1 MNGEALQRQGSHD
14 ARPNQTGQPE
24 SPTAFRPV
32 LGLAALTFFGIAFVG
47 PTAPY
52 SFFGIGSDKSA
63 GHLALVYVIALVAM
77 LFTAVSYGRMANA
90 HPKAGSV
97 YAYATNEVHPL
108 AGYLAGWAM
117 ILDYLFLP
125 IISVIIIG
133 VNMAQLVPAVP
144 YPVWAIGTAVLMT
157 LVNLRGIRVTT
168 RFTMIYTTLVAVS
181 AMWFVALAVKALLAG
196 VGAGTL
202 LSLKPFYNPETFS
215 LPSVQAAFAITVLS
229 FLGFDGVSTL
239 AEDARN
245 PRRDIPLATVL
256 ACLICGVSFVILAYL
271 GQLLWPD
278 WTQFQPLE
286 TAFSDIGRLVGGAA
300 LFATIFGFVVGQA
313 AISAVA
319 SQASASRLLF
329 GMSREGRLPHA
340 LFGYIHP
347 RLDTPLYSV
356 LLIGLASAVV
366 PLLMGLD
373 QAAEMV
379 NFGACLGFILVNLSA
394 LLRAGREWRRG
405 EAAARRLLF
414 PLLGLVICVYI
425 WFSLSRLAMQLGAVW
440 CGIGVLWL
448 IVVTRGTMRFRNH
461 HQSPP
466 DS

>member
-1 MNGEALQRQGSHD
+1 
-14 ARPNQTGQPE
+14 
-24 SPTAFRPV
+24 
-32 LGLAALTFFGIAFVG
+32 
-47 PTAPY
+47 
-52 SFFGIGSDKSA
+52 
-63 GHLALVYVIALVAM
+63 M
-77 LFTAVSYGRMANA
+77 LFTAASYGRMANA

-133 VNMAQLVPAVP
+133 LNMARLVPAVP
-144 YPVWAIGTAVLMT
+144 YPVWAIATAVLTT
-157 LVNLRGIRVTT
+157 LVNLRGIQVTT
-168 RFTMIYTTLVAVS
+168 RFTLIYTALLAVS
-181 AMWFVALAVKALLAG
+181 VVWFVALAVKALRAG

-239 AEDARN
+239 AEDAKN
-245 PRRDIPLATVL
+245 PRHDIPLATVL
-256 ACLICGVSFVILAYL
+256 ACLVCGASFVTLAYL

-278 WTQFQPLE
+278 WTNFQPLE
-286 TAFSDIGRLVGGAA
+286 SAFSDIGRLVGGAA
-300 LFATIFGFVVGQA
+300 LFATIFGFVLGQA

-319 SQASASRLLF
+319 SQASAARLLL
-329 GMSREGRLPHA
+329 GMAREGRLPHA
-340 LFGYIHP
+340 LLGYIHP
-347 RLDTPLYSV
+347 RLDTPIYSM

-366 PLLMGLD
+366 PLFMTLD

-394 LLRAGREWRRG
+394 LLRAGREWRRREG
-405 EAAARRLLF
+405 GVGRLLA
-414 PLLGLVICVYI
+414 PLTGLVICAYI
-425 WFSLSRLAMQLGAVW
+425 WFSLSRLATQLGAVW
-440 CGIGVLWL
+440 CGIGILWL
-448 IVVTRGTMRFRNH
+448 IVVTRGALRFRNH
-461 HQSPP
+461 HP
-466 DS
+466 

>member
-1 MNGEALQRQGSHD
+1 LK
-14 ARPNQTGQPE
+14 PPE
-24 SPTAFRPV
+24 SPPAFRPV

-47 PTAPY
+47 LTAPY
-52 SFFGIGSDKSA
+52 SFFGIGSDKAA
-63 GHLALVYVIALVAM
+63 GHLSLVYVIALVAM

-90 HPKAGSV
+90 HPQAGSV

-133 VNMAQLVPAVP
+133 VGMARLVPAVP

-168 RFTMIYTTLVAVS
+168 RFTMIYTALVAVS
-181 AMWFVALAVKALLAG
+181 AVWFVALAVKALLAG

-229 FLGFDGVSTL
+229 FLGFDGISTL

-245 PRRDIPLATVL
+245 PRRDIPLSTVL
-256 ACLICGVSFVILAYL
+256 ACLICGASFVILAYL

-300 LFATIFGFVVGQA
+300 LFATIFGFVLGQA

-405 EAAARRLLF
+405 AGGVLRLLA
-414 PLLGLVICVYI
+414 PLSGLVICAYI
-425 WFSLSRLAMQLGAVW
+425 WWSLSRLAMQLGAVW
-440 CGIGVLWL
+440 CGIGVIWL
-448 IVVTRGTMRFRNH
+448 IVVTRGRLRFRL
-461 HQSPP
+461 QQ
-466 DS
+466 